1 MKIKQTVS
9 KILANKWV
17 LNIVAI
23 IALINVVGY
32 MIAGNINNVLF
43 FVILG
48 ILVRCFSKNMII
60 VLGIPIIIVNLF
72 AMKTYKEGLENA
84 DTSNE
89 KKHSKTTK
97 KIETKPLPTTA
108 EINDKTTTSTSG
120 VVASNVNETFEVGR
134 DKRKSK
140 IDYASTIEDAYDDL
154 NNILGGGGVK
164 QLTQDTQHLM
174 KQQLDLAK
182 SMEAMTPLIQG
193 ILPVAQQAQSL
204 LKNMDTSGSGL
215 GNIVELAKKFSGGGL
230 GGGSSVTSTN

>member
-1 MKIKQTVS
+1 
-9 KILANKWV
+9 
-17 LNIVAI
+17 
-23 IALINVVGY
+23 
-32 MIAGNINNVLF
+32 MIMGNLNNVLF
-43 FVILG
+43 FVVLG

-60 VLGIPIIIVNLF
+60 VLGIPVIIVNLF

-84 DTSNE
+84 ETSDE
-89 KKHSKTTK
+89 KKQTKQTK
-97 KIETKPLPTTA
+97 KIKTKPLPTTS
-108 EINDKTTTSTSG
+108 EINDKTTSATSG

-230 GGGSSVTSTN
+230 GGGSPVTSTN